1 MQIQRRTSEER
12 SGLADEEVNI
22 LREDQ
27 RNLMELQ
34 NIWWIFHLY
43 VY

>member
-12 SGLADEEVNI
+12 SRLADEEVNI